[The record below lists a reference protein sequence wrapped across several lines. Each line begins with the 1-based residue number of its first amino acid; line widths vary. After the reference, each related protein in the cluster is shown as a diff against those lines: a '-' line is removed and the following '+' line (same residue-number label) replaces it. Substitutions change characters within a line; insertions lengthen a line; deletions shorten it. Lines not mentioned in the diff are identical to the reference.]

1 MGVSTHGVVSWD
13 IGGSVPASSL
23 LAQVPFSS
31 GLAGEDQPGSKPPPS
46 GAPPAS
52 RYEPQVS
59 KETGAAAPPDQDF
72 VLLIED
78 NRGDVY
84 LILWAL
90 EIHKLPLRVDVVG
103 DGEEAQQYIQ
113 RLDADPTLPCP
124 RMVLVDLNLPK
135 KSGHEV
141 LEWLR
146 NSTRCRDIPAVVC
159 TTSNAPA
166 DREKASSLGAV
177 HYFHKASSYREF
189 LKIGEVMK
197 EVLNLKTETNE
208 AT

>member
-1 MGVSTHGVVSWD
+1 MGVSTHGVVSGE
-13 IGGSVPASSL
+13 IGGSILACGP
-23 LAQVPFSS
+23 LAQVPVSS
-31 GLAGEDQPGSKPPPS
+31 GLAGESGSKPPPS

-52 RYEPQVS
+52 RYEPEVL
-59 KETGAAAPPDQDF
+59 KEIGATAPPAQDF

-113 RLDADPTLPCP
+113 RLDADPTLPLP

-146 NSTRCRDIPAVVC
+146 NSARCRDIPAVVC
-159 TTSNAPA
+159 TTSNAPS